1 MANPKR
7 NVEIYREHKQ
17 GVKTG
22 VLIKTYNLSRQRL
35 HQIFKQEKIK
45 EENLKE
51 ENLKTIL
58 EKEENL
64 KTILEKEEK
73 FNKMKEAKLCGT
85 CCFYDSNGFCDNVK
99 SLDSCADRDSDRTCD
114 NGQYKY
120 KN

>member
-7 NVEIYREHKQ
+7 NVEIYRKHKQ

-22 VLIKTYNLSRQRL
+22 VLIKTYSLSRQRL
-35 HQIFKQEKIK
+35 HQIFKQEKLK

-51 ENLKTIL
+51 EYAKD
-58 EKEENL
+58 
-64 KTILEKEEK
+64 ILEKEEK

-85 CCFYDSNGFCDNVK
+85 CYFYDSNGFCNNAK
-99 SLDSCADRDSDRTCD
+99 SLDDCADRDSDRTCD

-120 KN
+120 DEKRMNNV